1 MRKNDEFEQRAR
13 ELLRSKAEVAEI
25 AERYAD
31 LYDFAPVGLFM
42 LNGEHRVVEANL
54 TGLEILGR
62 PRAEVVG
69 ADFGS
74 WLRPGPADALG
85 GVCRLALD
93 GRRSSACNVD
103 LIRGDGRRLQARVEI
118 APVIGRTDRVRLA
131 LLDLGA
137 GESADAELRHH
148 RELLAGIADTIPVM
162 IAVYDPNR
170 HRFEVNREFRRVLGW
185 TEDDLD
191 SGDPMAMCYPD
202 PDYREMVRCY
212 MESLQAGWRDFRVRA
227 KDGSFVDS
235 AWANIRLSDETH
247 VGIGIDMRGRRAVD
261 VELRESR
268 ERLRLATEAAGLGV
282 YEWHIPSDRA
292 VWENPRMYEIFDRTP
307 EEGPLTMSGF
317 LQGVIHP
324 EDTPGFEQRMAVAAE
339 SEAPWRTTCRIRT
352 RTGDTRWLEAL
363 GRFVMSGGKA
373 ERLVGVVADAT
384 ERVRTEQELQAH
396 QLQLEERVRDRTRQ
410 LQSAVE
416 ALQAEA
422 AERLTIEDRLRQLS
436 RKSIDALEAERR
448 SVSRELHDSIGG
460 SLAALKL
467 MLEDT
472 AAQARESG
480 TGAAERIERA
490 IAYLANTIHE
500 TKRISV
506 SLRPLTLDDLGL
518 IATVKSHLR
527 QFGEQFRGLRVGAEI
542 TVREDEV
549 PDSRKIVLYRLLQE
563 SLVNV
568 AKHSSANEVR
578 FRLARHPD
586 GGIVFEVCDN
596 GRGFDPQQPSPTR
609 GDMGG
614 YGLRSMRE
622 RVEICNGSF
631 SVDSQPGQSTCVRA
645 VFPPETGHR
654 SGSV

>member
-1 MRKNDEFEQRAR
+1 
-13 ELLRSKAEVAEI
+13 
-25 AERYAD
+25 
-31 LYDFAPVGLFM
+31 
-42 LNGEHRVVEANL
+42 
-54 TGLEILGR
+54 
-62 PRAEVVG
+62 
-69 ADFGS
+69 
-74 WLRPGPADALG
+74 
-85 GVCRLALD
+85 
-93 GRRSSACNVD
+93 
-103 LIRGDGRRLQARVEI
+103 
-118 APVIGRTDRVRLA
+118 
-131 LLDLGA
+131 
-137 GESADAELRHH
+137 
-148 RELLAGIADTIPVM
+148 
-162 IAVYDPNR
+162 
-170 HRFEVNREFRRVLGW
+170 
-185 TEDDLD
+185 
-191 SGDPMAMCYPD
+191 MAMCYPD

-212 MESLQAGWRDFRVRA
+212 MESLQTGWRDFRVRA

-247 VGIGIDMRGRRAVD
+247 VGIGIDMRGRR
-261 VELRESR
+261 L
-268 ERLRLATEAAGLGV
+268 
-282 YEWHIPSDRA
+282 
-292 VWENPRMYEIFDRTP
+292 
-307 EEGPLTMSGF
+307 
-317 LQGVIHP
+317 
-324 EDTPGFEQRMAVAAE
+324 
-339 SEAPWRTTCRIRT
+339 
-352 RTGDTRWLEAL
+352 
-363 GRFVMSGGKA
+363 VMSGGKA

-422 AERLTIEDRLRQLS
+422 AERLAIEDRLRQLS

-472 AAQARESG
+472 AAQARKSG
-480 TGAAERIERA
+480 TGAAEPIERA

-506 SLRPLTLDDLGL
+506 SLRPLALDDLGL

-527 QFGEQFRGLRVGAEI
+527 QFGEQFRSLRVGAELD
-542 TVREDEV
+542 VREDEV

-578 FRLARHPD
+578 VRLARHPD

-596 GRGFDPQQPSPTR
+596 GRGFNPWQPSLNP
-609 GDMGG
+609 GGLGG

-631 SVDSQPGQSTCVRA
+631 SVDSKPGHGTCVRA
-645 VFPPETGHR
+645 VFPPETGNR